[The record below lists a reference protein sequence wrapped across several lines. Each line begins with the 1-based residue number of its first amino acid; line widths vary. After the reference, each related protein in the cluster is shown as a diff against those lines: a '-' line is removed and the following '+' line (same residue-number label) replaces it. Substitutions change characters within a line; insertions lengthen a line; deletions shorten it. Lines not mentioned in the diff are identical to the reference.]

1 MDALCMVLERCS
13 MYGCIMSVI
22 DDRTLVSI
30 SILYLINTS
39 VKSRPTKISN
49 GTNLLNL
56 LMKEFLTLEQTWKI
70 PSTFRTNKMV

>member
-1 MDALCMVLERCS
+1 MVLERCS

-49 GTNLLNL
+49 GTNLLYL

-70 PSTFRTNKMV
+70 PSTFTTNKMV

>member
-49 GTNLLNL
+49 GTNLLYL

-70 PSTFRTNKMV
+70 PSTFTTNKMV